1 MKRQLDKIFLVAGF
15 LVASPLMAT
24 SNSHPSYQ
32 NFVNAKNLCMGM
44 AKKVKEM
51 IAQTQMPEGPRY
63 FAPVENE
70 HPNGDVLENDTA
82 ALFALQGMGRGTF
95 ALGQSLDQALAHYG
109 SPDFYV
115 YHNAVCEKARF
126 LGFANIGAKTAA
138 ALPSVGVI
146 APWEF
151 DQFEVEISQVKTET
165 NCF

>member
-1 MKRQLDKIFLVAGF
+1 MKRPLEKFFLVAGL
-15 LVASPLMAT
+15 LVASPSMAT

-44 AKKVKEM
+44 AKRVKEL
-51 IAQTQMPEGPRY
+51 IAQTQTPERPRY
-63 FAPVENE
+63 FATLDSND
-70 HPNGDVLENDTA
+70 PNSEVIENDTA

-109 SPDFYV
+109 APDFYV
-115 YHNAVCEKARF
+115 YHRAVCEKAKF

-146 APWEF
+146 TPWEF
-151 DQFEVEISQVKTET
+151 DQFDVEISQVKAET